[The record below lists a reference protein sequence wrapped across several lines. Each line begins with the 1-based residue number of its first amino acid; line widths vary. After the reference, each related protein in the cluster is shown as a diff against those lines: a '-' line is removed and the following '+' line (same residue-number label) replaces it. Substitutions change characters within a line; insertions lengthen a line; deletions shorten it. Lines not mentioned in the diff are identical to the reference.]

1 MIMAKLTASI
11 QISGINVVTEAI
23 KRFMNEA
30 EFEETVSEEYKKG
43 FYDFGNAV
51 INTLEKVRSE
61 RWSENES
68 V

>member
-1 MIMAKLTASI
+1 MAKLTASI
-11 QISGINVVTEAI
+11 QISGINVVAEAI
-23 KRFMNEA
+23 KQFMNET

-43 FYDFGNAV
+43 YYDFGNAV